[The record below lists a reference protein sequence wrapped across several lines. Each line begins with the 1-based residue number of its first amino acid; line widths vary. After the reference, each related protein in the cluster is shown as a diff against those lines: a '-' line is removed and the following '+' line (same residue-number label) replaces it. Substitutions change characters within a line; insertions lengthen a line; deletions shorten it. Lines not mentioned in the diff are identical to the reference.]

1 MFGEYRRKMKCMLG
15 GSTNTSQEQEDNKK
29 VYAWWW
35 FNNQSINQII
45 NVGDKLAPLV
55 IFLNLFDY

>member
-1 MFGEYRRKMKCMLG
+1 MLG
-15 GSTNTSQEQEDNKK
+15 GSTNTSREQEGKE

-45 NVGDKLAPLV
+45 NLGGKLAPFV
-55 IFLNLFDY
+55 IFI